1 MLMYNSGNGWV
12 VMIEG
17 VYVGLIVLLCFVL
30 IIVYRNDRLLID
42 FLVRGGL
49 FIWLLWEIK
58 SNLILI
64 YYGFIDRLL
73 IGNMLFNVF
82 FLWVLILNKKKE
94 SKILRKKFLIVFVYW
109 LRDFFW

>member
-1 MLMYNSGNGWV
+1 
-12 VMIEG
+12 MI
-17 VYVGLIVLLCFVL
+17 
-30 IIVYRNDRLLID
+30 DRLLID

-49 FIWLLWEIK
+49 FIWLLWEVK

-82 FLWVLILNKKKE
+82 FL
-94 SKILRKKFLIVFVYW
+94 
-109 LRDFFW
+109 